1 MAEEHF
7 AGCGGRA
14 VHIIFLRL
22 PGGRAVTEQ
31 YLKGLN
37 RDAIT
42 QFPPGTMVA
51 MVRRTL
57 AVDKATKVRV
67 TPVTE
72 LVQIRVYR
80 TIPVLP
86 EPGEHLRPEPSQ
98 QDVYEF
104 VLDRPKLFAGEPGL
118 RAVGREE
125 PEEPFARDFIDP
137 FERKPVDPQPPV
149 VSRQLQN
156 CISCHQ
162 GPGVHSVNSMRRGL
176 KASSGETFR
185 TYAFDVES
193 SYTVKSK
200 VKQFEWGLLQGLLEA
215 K

>member
-1 MAEEHF
+1 PPDLFDPTGPWVRFHEATAKPMAEEHL

-51 MVRRTL
+51 MVRRAL
-57 AVDKATKVRV
+57 PVDKATKVRV
-67 TPVTE
+67 TRVTE

-80 TIPVLP
+80 KIPVLP
-86 EPGEHLRPEPSQ
+86 EPGEHFRPEPGQ

-118 RAVGREE
+118 RAVGNEE
-125 PEEPFARDFIDP
+125 PEEPFARDFSDR
-137 FERKPVDPQPPV
+137 F
-149 VSRQLQN
+149 
-156 CISCHQ
+156 
-162 GPGVHSVNSMRRGL
+162 
-176 KASSGETFR
+176 
-185 TYAFDVES
+185 
-193 SYTVKSK
+193 
-200 VKQFEWGLLQGLLEA
+200 
-215 K
+215 

>member
-22 PGGRAVTEQ
+22 PGGRAATEQ

-37 RDAIT
+37 RDAVT

-51 MVRRTL
+51 MVRRAL

-72 LVQIRVYR
+72 LVQMRVYR
-80 TIPVLP
+80 KIPPLP
-86 EPGEHLRPEPSQ
+86 GPGEHFRPESSQ

-118 RAVGREE
+118 RAVGKEE
-125 PEEPFARDFIDP
+125 PEEPFVRDFSDR
-137 FERKPVDPQPPV
+137 FVRKAGDPQSPV
-149 VSRQLQN
+149 VGRQLQN
-156 CISCHQ
+156 CIGCHQ
-162 GPGVHSVNSMRRGL
+162 GPGIHSVNSMRRGL
-176 KASSGETFR
+176 KTSSGETFR
-185 TYAFDVES
+185 TYAFDVEL
-193 SYTVKSK
+193 SYTVKTK
-200 VKQFEWGLLQGLLEA
+200 VKQFEWGLLQGLVEA